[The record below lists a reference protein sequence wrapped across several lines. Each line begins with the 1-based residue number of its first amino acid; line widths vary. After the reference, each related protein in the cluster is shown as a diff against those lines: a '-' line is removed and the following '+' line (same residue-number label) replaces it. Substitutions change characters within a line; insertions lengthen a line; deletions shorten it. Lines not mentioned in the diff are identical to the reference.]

1 MKFAIG
7 QITMFQELG
16 FDTSYWRKS
25 VDGTQALCH
34 AEFALTLCPPDLLT
48 IYNHDDPEFIELLNG
63 PLWSDPIY
71 EAVENQ

>member
-7 QITMFQELG
+7 DLELFHNLG
-16 FDTSYWRKS
+16 FNTDYWRKS

-34 AEFALTLCPPDLLT
+34 AEFALKSCPSEFLQ

-71 EAVENQ
+71 EETENQ